1 MELARNGRLADLM
14 ETGAIVKTAFCGP
27 CFGAGDTPA
36 NNAFSIRHSTRNFP
50 NREGSKLQ
58 NGQIS
63 SVALMDARSIAATAA
78 NKGFLTAAT
87 DCDVEFTG
95 PTYHFDS
102 AIYANRVFDSKG
114 VADPEQ
120 EIQFGPNIK
129 DWPEMVALPENL
141 NH

>member
-1 MELARNGRLADLM
+1 
-14 ETGAIVKTAFCGP
+14 
-27 CFGAGDTPA
+27 
-36 NNAFSIRHSTRNFP
+36 
-50 NREGSKLQ
+50 
-58 NGQIS
+58 
-63 SVALMDARSIAATAA
+63 MDARSIAATAA

-102 AIYANRVFDSKG
+102 NIYANRVFDSKG
-114 VADPEQ
+114 VADPDQ

-141 NH
+141 IIKGCFRRYMTL

>member
-63 SVALMDARSIAATAA
+63 SLHLWMQGQSQLQQLTRASLQQLQIVMLNSQAQHIT
-78 NKGFLTAAT
+78 LTAIYML
-87 DCDVEFTG
+87 TG
-95 PTYHFDS
+95 
-102 AIYANRVFDSKG
+102 I
-114 VADPEQ
+114 
-120 EIQFGPNIK
+120 
-129 DWPEMVALPENL
+129 
-141 NH
+141 